1 MPVASPIATR
11 RFSATSPDYEFAV
24 PGFRPT
30 GNTSHLFGREATQFD
45 ATPTQLDL
53 SDDDND
59 TPFVIAPAPQR
70 PPPYQRAPIG
80 DVQESIERAIE
91 MLRAR
96 IEARKKTWPDGD
108 RPEPYGGDYEDES
121 DDEYDFDGDFS
132 SDEYDFDGDFSS
144 DSDDSDDDAKS
155 SAKNRVVDNA
165 EMRNIAG
172 EPETTQQRDLAN
184 QIARAIAGTS
194 SFTKQD
200 TLDKNGKPKPL
211 SELMRMARVTSLWPV
226 LSEFQKDQY
235 MQTTGVLAH
244 DRHYI
249 ARNVQF
255 GAPIRKKRP
264 FVQNA
269 QGKIIYV

>member
-1 MPVASPIATR
+1 MAPSMEGKRGEAGGVGDSDEEYDFDGY
-11 RFSATSPDYEFAV
+11 FSSD
-24 PGFRPT
+24 
-30 GNTSHLFGREATQFD
+30 
-45 ATPTQLDL
+45 
-53 SDDDND
+53 SDDSDSED
-59 TPFVIAPAPQR
+59 
-70 PPPYQRAPIG
+70 
-80 DVQESIERAIE
+80 S
-91 MLRAR
+91 
-96 IEARKKTWPDGD
+96 DGMI
-108 RPEPYGGDYEDES
+108 S

-132 SDEYDFDGDFSS
+132 D
-144 DSDDSDDDAKS
+144 DSDDSDDDAQS

-172 EPETTQQRDLAN
+172 EPETTEQRDLAKR
-184 QIARAIAGTS
+184 IAKAIAGTS
-194 SFTKQD
+194 SFTKTD

-235 MQTTGVLAH
+235 LQTTGVLAH

-264 FVQNA
+264 FVINA
-269 QGKIIYV
+269 QGQKIQV